1 VGALLVIVRRE
12 NLARYEQFNRGLA
25 GQRLEVIIDRRRG
38 ERRQRQ
44 DPRAAERRR
53 GDRRAQIRGEMAV
66 PIDGDIDVVSARH
79 KGREL
84 ATTARLSATD
94 AALVATAVSSLARN
108 IVSHVR
114 RGTLVLR
121 VIENRD
127 TQGIEVV
134 AVSSGPDKP
143 GAGQILEAGDPTPGR
158 LHQWLGGIQ
167 HLVDEFHVRCE
178 LAPGTPIAIRRWR
191 R

>member
-12 NLARYEQFNRGLA
+12 NLARYEQVKQELA
-25 GQRLEVIIDRRRG
+25 GQRLEVILDRRRG

-44 DPRAAERRR
+44 DPRAGERRR
-53 GDRRAQIRGEMAV
+53 GDRRAEIRAEIRV

-84 ATTARLSATD
+84 ATTARLSASD

-114 RGTLVLR
+114 RGALILR

-134 AVSSGPDKP
+134 AVSSGSDQL
-143 GAGQILEAGDPTPGR
+143 GAGQILEAGDPTSGR
-158 LHQWLGGIQ
+158 LRQWLGGIQ
-167 HLVDEFHVRCE
+167 HLVDEFHITCE

>member
-1 VGALLVIVRRE
+1 MGALLVIVMRE
-12 NLARYEQFNRGLA
+12 NLARYEQVKQELA
-25 GQRLEVIIDRRRG
+25 GQRLEVILDRRRG

-44 DPRAAERRR
+44 DPRAGERRR
-53 GDRRAQIRGEMAV
+53 GDRRAEIRAEIRV

-84 ATTARLSATD
+84 ATTARLSASD

-114 RGTLVLR
+114 RGALILR

-134 AVSSGPDKP
+134 AVSSGSDQL
-143 GAGQILEAGDPTPGR
+143 GAGQILEAGDPTSGR
-158 LHQWLGGIQ
+158 LRQWLGGIQ
-167 HLVDEFHVRCE
+167 HLVDEFHITCE

>member
-12 NLARYEQFNRGLA
+12 NLARYEQVKQELA
-25 GQRLEVIIDRRRG
+25 GQRLEVILDRRRG

-44 DPRAAERRR
+44 DPRAGERRR
-53 GDRRAQIRGEMAV
+53 GDRRAEIRAEIRV

-84 ATTARLSATD
+84 ATTARLSASD

-114 RGTLVLR
+114 RGALILR

-134 AVSSGPDKP
+134 AVSSGPDQL
-143 GAGQILEAGDPTPGR
+143 GAGQILEAGDPTSGR
-158 LHQWLGGIQ
+158 LRQWLGGIQ
-167 HLVDEFHVRCE
+167 HLVDGFHITCE

>member
-1 VGALLVIVRRE
+1 
-12 NLARYEQFNRGLA
+12 
-25 GQRLEVIIDRRRG
+25 
-38 ERRQRQ
+38 
-44 DPRAAERRR
+44 
-53 GDRRAQIRGEMAV
+53 MAV

-94 AALVATAVSSLARN
+94 ALVATAVSSLARN

-134 AVSSGPDKP
+134 AVSSGPDKLD
-143 GAGQILEAGDPTPGR
+143 AGQSLEAGDPTAGR

-167 HLVDEFHVRCE
+167 HLVDEFHVTCE